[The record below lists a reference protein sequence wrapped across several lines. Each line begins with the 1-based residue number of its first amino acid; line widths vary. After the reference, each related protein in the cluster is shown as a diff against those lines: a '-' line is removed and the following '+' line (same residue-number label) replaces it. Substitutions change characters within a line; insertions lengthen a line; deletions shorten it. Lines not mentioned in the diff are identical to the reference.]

1 MRGMILLSLS
11 IRTPPEDI
19 SRRRPKLFA
28 FIVISGFLGGFRI
41 MVIYPGRSCQQRFAL
56 GGWWNKSGARGERDS
71 NRWRRHGIIFIINA
85 EKARD
90 FVSR

>member
-1 MRGMILLSLS
+1 
-11 IRTPPEDI
+11 
-19 SRRRPKLFA
+19 
-28 FIVISGFLGGFRI
+28 